1 MTFPVAGKLHFLAMA
16 VFERPPVEISVR
28 QEIWRCKYMLTLLL
42 GFIGIVLLPA
52 LILSLIMTRF
62 CNNQKDFPFQEDNLR
77 FKITTGPQ
85 R

>member
-1 MTFPVAGKLHFLAMA
+1 
-16 VFERPPVEISVR
+16 
-28 QEIWRCKYMLTLLL
+28 MLTLLL